1 MEMTLQERLLEEWSL
16 SESSS
21 EGYDEYPNDEPEL
34 MTLDISKEN
43 VDKPSGQLSFF
54 GTKYR
59 IIGVS
64 ENFMT

>member
-1 MEMTLQERLLEEWSL
+1 MTLPDSIIIIHIRLKGQLQ
-16 SESSS
+16 
-21 EGYDEYPNDEPEL
+21 
-34 MTLDISKEN
+34 SKEN